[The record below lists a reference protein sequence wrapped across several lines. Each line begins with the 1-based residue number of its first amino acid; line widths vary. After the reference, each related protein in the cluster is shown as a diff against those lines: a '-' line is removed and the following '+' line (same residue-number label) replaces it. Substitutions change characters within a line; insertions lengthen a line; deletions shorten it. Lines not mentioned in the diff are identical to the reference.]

1 MVAVAAAMLL
11 AAVPQ
16 MSEVY
21 LGIIEE
27 TDIARG
33 VVGLAT
39 IALFCAFLY
48 AWNHGQALR
57 RIDAIYPE
65 HADIYFDR
73 DILKI
78 RDLKAAVVAIL
89 PIAGLLI
96 GLIVLN
102 GRVQFAY
109 ANIRMALQALNDT
122 TLRHADLA
130 AALGRLPV
138 AMLCATALVL
148 VVGIALIWMLHIL
161 GDNSLVRKGVL
172 WVCYAVAGAALTV
185 PVAAPDATLALA
197 HRIGPLAGCGVV
209 LITLAV
215 LAQLLA
221 YVVRLIATAVLSV
234 IATALMSLTALPSSM
249 KHTIVTGIVVS
260 L

>member
-1 MVAVAAAMLL
+1 MVAIVAAILL

-27 TDIARG
+27 ADLSRG
-33 VVGLAT
+33 ALGLAAV
-39 IALFCAFLY
+39 ALFCAFLY
-48 AWNHGQALR
+48 SWNHGQALR

-78 RDLKAAVVAIL
+78 RDLKAGAVAVL

-109 ANIRMALQALNDT
+109 ANIRLALQALNDT
-122 TLRHADLA
+122 TPRHADLA
-130 AALGRLPV
+130 TALSRLPV
-138 AMLCATALVL
+138 A
-148 VVGIALIWMLHIL
+148 
-161 GDNSLVRKGVL
+161 
-172 WVCYAVAGAALTV
+172 
-185 PVAAPDATLALA
+185 
-197 HRIGPLAGCGVV
+197 
-209 LITLAV
+209 
-215 LAQLLA
+215 
-221 YVVRLIATAVLSV
+221 
-234 IATALMSLTALPSSM
+234 
-249 KHTIVTGIVVS
+249 
-260 L
+260 